1 MFEKSGLEK
10 FMVEKSGVKGQGLN
24 LKVEM
29 SGVEMAFNRN
39 YIIRNIGNLIIFF
52 PFFSVPI
59 PSEAKESKPDVVEE
73 LMKKMFMRKVMAKF
87 FGDANG
93 MLSIY
98 VHISCPSKKVLQWAI
113 FMKQNWADLCNYFE
127 FNSD

>member
-1 MFEKSGLEK
+1 MLWALCN
-10 FMVEKSGVKGQGLN
+10 V
-24 LKVEM
+24 
-29 SGVEMAFNRN
+29 NRN

-98 VHISCPSKKVLQWAI
+98 VFPVLLKRSCSGQFLLNRIGLICVTILSLIQINKRGKKDQI
-113 FMKQNWADLCNYFE
+113 NFQP
-127 FNSD
+127 